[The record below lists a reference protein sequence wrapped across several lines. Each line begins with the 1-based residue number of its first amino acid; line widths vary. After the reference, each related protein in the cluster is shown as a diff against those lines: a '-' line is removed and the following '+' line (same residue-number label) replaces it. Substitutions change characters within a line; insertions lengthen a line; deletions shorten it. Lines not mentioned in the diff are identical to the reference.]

1 MYCERQTG
9 KVWLACY
16 CSDKWCDD
24 VCNLLNQH
32 QIVCDSRRLR
42 RKLTPG
48 IYKSSGHTS
57 GIYGSIRRRHI
68 MALSIL
74 RQSQSTRSVLSFP
87 KWVRLAHHSIDQ
99 VESGSSDHDSH
110 SQVNNLN
117 TTSCHIEKQINQ
129 DATRRRVHMRPG
141 SAAQSLSDQLRVCSR
156 PCT

>member
-1 MYCERQTG
+1 
-9 KVWLACY
+9 
-16 CSDKWCDD
+16 
-24 VCNLLNQH
+24 
-32 QIVCDSRRLR
+32 
-42 RKLTPG
+42 
-48 IYKSSGHTS
+48 
-57 GIYGSIRRRHI
+57 

-141 SAAQSLSDQLRVCSR
+141 SAAQSLSDQLRVYSR